1 MDFRGQLGRT
11 KIAGFLLKLLHYEQ
25 HNAFIQLINL
35 SKINYIVPANRSIFD
50 LSLLNDA
57 TLSPFG
63 NNSNKHTSRQ
73 ILARPERVTIHHS
86 IAQIKF
92 LQDRIWRLVSLVI
105 VQRVPTARLLVSNVI
120 FPSGKLN
127 INPDSKY
134 GHVLVAATNT
144 IQSVANGYGL
154 LSSKFYDSQLVPKF
168 E

>member
-1 MDFRGQLGRT
+1 ME
-11 KIAGFLLKLLHYEQ
+11 A
-25 HNAFIQLINL
+25 
-35 SKINYIVPANRSIFD
+35 
-50 LSLLNDA
+50 
-57 TLSPFG
+57 
-63 NNSNKHTSRQ
+63 RQ
-73 ILARPERVTIHHS
+73 PRHRPARPHLIPT
-86 IAQIKF
+86 
-92 LQDRIWRLVSLVI
+92 LPG
-105 VQRVPTARLLVSNVI
+105 PTARLLVSNVI